1 MSIGWITQ
9 VASIPE
15 APPLT
20 KGFTA
25 VQTPIGATFF
35 SSAISAFC
43 FWGSYGLETR
53 RRDSA
58 ERKEIG
64 GERYAHLVERKRR
77 SKSLRLLYSSKF
89 RLNSTTHLT
98 ELNPLDCF
106 FNCGYC
112 FVWDLNLGLI
122 LICIKHSLKS
132 LVKIFNPFSKI
143 NRTSIS
149 NFLINENWNLLVFF
163 YFFSGPIK
171 FLILNLHFCL
181 YFYLLNTRLFWHF
194 ARRRS

>member
-163 YFFSGPIK
+163 LFFFWSNK
-171 FLILNLHFCL
+171 ILNFELTFLFVFLFVKYETFLAFC
-181 YFYLLNTRLFWHF
+181 TP
-194 ARRRS
+194 